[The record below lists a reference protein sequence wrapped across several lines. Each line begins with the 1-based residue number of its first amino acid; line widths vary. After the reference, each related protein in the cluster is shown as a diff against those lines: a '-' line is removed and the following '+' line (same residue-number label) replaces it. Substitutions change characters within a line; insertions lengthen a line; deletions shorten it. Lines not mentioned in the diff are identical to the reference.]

1 MTSDTYTTA
10 EVAKLLGVSTR
21 RVRQIRAEGKLPFVL
36 NEGGSA
42 SYPQTAVLALRRR
55 KTGVEGRKSEGGS
68 FGGSFGGSQG
78 GSVLDLRELPGL
90 AELIEA
96 AVMAAVP
103 KAIEAATSADRIA
116 REQAQEALYEAN
128 ARVAAA
134 EARTVQ
140 LEAQVQDLTAKKK
153 FFRRR

>member
-1 MTSDTYTTA
+1 
-10 EVAKLLGVSTR
+10 
-21 RVRQIRAEGKLPFVL
+21 
-36 NEGGSA
+36 
-42 SYPQTAVLALRRR
+42 
-55 KTGVEGRKSEGGS
+55 
-68 FGGSFGGSQG
+68 
-78 GSVLDLRELPGL
+78 
-90 AELIEA
+90 
-96 AVMAAVP
+96 MAAVP

>member
-55 KTGVEGRKSEGGS
+55 KTRVEGRKSEGGS
-68 FGGSFGGSQG
+68 FGGSQG
-78 GSVLDLRELPGL
+78 GSFVDLRDLPGL
-90 AELIEA
+90 AEMIEA

-103 KAIEAATSADRIA
+103 KAIEAATSPSNPD
-116 REQAQEALYEAN
+116 
-128 ARVAAA
+128 
-134 EARTVQ
+134 
-140 LEAQVQDLTAKKK
+140 K
-153 FFRRR
+153 

>member
-1 MTSDTYTTA
+1 MTADFYTTGQ
-10 EVAKLLGVSTR
+10 VAKLLGVSAR
-21 RVRQIRAEGKLPFVL
+21 RVRQMRAEGKLPFVL
-36 NEGGSA
+36 DEGGSA
-42 SYPQTAVLALRRR
+42 SYPQAAVLALRRR

-68 FGGSFGGSQG
+68 FGGSQG
-78 GSVLDLRELPGL
+78 GSVVDLRDLPGL
-90 AELIEA
+90 AEMIEA

-116 REQAQEALYEAN
+116 REQAQAALFEAN

-134 EARTVQ
+134 EARAFQ
-140 LEAQVQDLTAKKK
+140 LEAQVQELTTKRK

>member
-68 FGGSFGGSQG
+68 FGGSQG

-96 AVMAAVP
+96 ARRVSTIPSPVGTGYLDGSPEDAAYVKGFMYALRLVREP
-103 KAIEAATSADRIA
+103 RFACGLNAALANVQGQ
-116 REQAQEALYEAN
+116 QA
-128 ARVAAA
+128 
-134 EARTVQ
+134 
-140 LEAQVQDLTAKKK
+140 
-153 FFRRR
+153 

>member
-36 NEGGSA
+36 NE
-42 SYPQTAVLALRRR
+42 
-55 KTGVEGRKSEGGS
+55 
-68 FGGSFGGSQG
+68 GGSFGGSQG